1 MMETQTRQ
9 VQFAIPEELAN
20 RVVELA
26 KRCGVHP
33 EDVVCVGLKMVTD
46 IASDDE
52 GLKHL
57 QERAP
62 LLKPGKV
69 N

>member
-1 MMETQTRQ
+1 MGSRTRQ
-9 VQFAIPEELAN
+9 VRFAIPEELAN
-20 RVVELA
+20 RVEELA
-26 KRCGVHP
+26 KRCGVDP
-33 EDVVCVGLKMVTD
+33 VNVVCVGLKMVTD

-62 LLKPGKV
+62 LLKPEKV

>member
-1 MMETQTRQ
+1 MGTQTRQ
-9 VQFAIPEELAN
+9 VKFAIPEELAN

-26 KRCGVHP
+26 KRCGVDP
-33 EDVVCVGLKMVTD
+33 VNVVCVGLKMVTD